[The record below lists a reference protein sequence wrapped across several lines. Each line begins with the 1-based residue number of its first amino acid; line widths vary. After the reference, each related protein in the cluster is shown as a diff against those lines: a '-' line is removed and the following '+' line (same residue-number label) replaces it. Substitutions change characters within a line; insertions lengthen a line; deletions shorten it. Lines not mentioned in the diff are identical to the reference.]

1 MGLRPLVG
9 HTISGQDMSVRNA
22 LGGLAVFLDNS
33 FTGSPAKDHTSVRD
47 LRWKI
52 HLTTI
57 HADALPFASEAIELL
72 DVTLPATFNLA
83 ALG

>member
-1 MGLRPLVG
+1 
-9 HTISGQDMSVRNA
+9 MSVRNA
-22 LGGLAVFLDNS
+22 LGGLAVFLDIS
-33 FTGSPAKDHTSVRD
+33 FTGSPAKDHTSVGD

-57 HADALPFASEAIELL
+57 HADALPFASEAVELL
-72 DVTLPATFNLA
+72 DVTLPATLDLA